1 MKKTKDE
8 LTEETEKDGVIS
20 TEEILDNALNF
31 FGNSPFT
38 ATVKNMLSSDYKKRF
53 IAEYH
58 QTSLR
63 YEKLKQ
69 FCNKIEGA
77 QLYNKEHCGKDFKAE
92 PTHTC
97 SLELLRKQQA
107 IMGEYL
113 HILELRAVMEGID
126 IHE

>member
-1 MKKTKDE
+1 MKKIKC
-8 LTEETEKDGVIS
+8 EETEKAEVIS
-20 TEEILDNALNF
+20 TEEILDNALYF
-31 FGNSPFT
+31 FNNSPYT

-69 FCNKIEGA
+69 FCNKIEGT

-92 PTHTC
+92 PMHTC